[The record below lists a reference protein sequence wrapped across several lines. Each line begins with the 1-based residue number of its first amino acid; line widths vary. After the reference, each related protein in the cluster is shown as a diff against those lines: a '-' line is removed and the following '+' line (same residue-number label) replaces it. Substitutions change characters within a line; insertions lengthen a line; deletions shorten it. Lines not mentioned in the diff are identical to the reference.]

1 MAFLTLVLRRQL
13 CFLKMIWALPPP
25 IDGGTWEKFLRI
37 KYFGAFSCLL
47 LFFFFETGFSV

>member
-1 MAFLTLVLRRQL
+1 MFSENDMGFTS
-13 CFLKMIWALPPP
+13 P